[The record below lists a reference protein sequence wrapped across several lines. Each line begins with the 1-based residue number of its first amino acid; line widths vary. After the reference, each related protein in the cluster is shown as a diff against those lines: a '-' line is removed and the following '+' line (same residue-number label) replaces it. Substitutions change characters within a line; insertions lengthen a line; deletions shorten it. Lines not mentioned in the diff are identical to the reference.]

1 MLAPEYLVLIAISE
15 FISARGPIRKHTKV
29 DKDGFLSISWFL
41 SKHGWHLP
49 HFSEQRIPSN
59 MQVPHKVAGSD
70 TSSENLSVG
79 LSASEAE
86 IVSNLGFPVAE
97 HSIWSTTENGQ
108 PASFSNSENQLVPPA
123 GEPGTISTESAP
135 LAPYVL
141 EILEN
146 RVV

>member
-1 MLAPEYLVLIAISE
+1 MQGDQSGSIQKLTKMDFFLFHGFSLNMGGICL
-15 FISARGPIRKHTKV
+15 ISANRGYHQTCRCHIKWLAVTP
-29 DKDGFLSISWFL
+29 
-41 SKHGWHLP
+41 LP
-49 HFSEQRIPSN
+49 
-59 MQVPHKVAGSD
+59 K
-70 TSSENLSVG
+70 NLSVG